1 MTNGLYRVHKYSAT
15 AGINRPCTEKFA
27 VVLRD
32 TRRGTDDS
40 HPSHVVTEFIFQV
53 PQKTFQWCLCFR
65 SWRLQNTPEAGS
77 NTTSRAQSSDIRK
90 FHQTPLTHHSQITL
104 VVTLRPDIKRNHE
117 RSRACV
123 TFSPRNPIPRIYAV
137 KCWQHFSSSLRR
149 DVEHFSGRL
158 IGIIDMEVRSPRS
171 SSNDATEKGDS
182 NNAQKQAACL
192 NCRRSKTRCLRN
204 QGDLRCKKC
213 SLTQAECVVP
223 DYRVG
228 RKKGIKK

>member
-1 MTNGLYRVHKYSAT
+1 MASLLLAMALLDSAQER
-15 AGINRPCTEKFA
+15 GQILHHVPHISDRP
-27 VVLRD
+27 
-32 TRRGTDDS
+32 
-40 HPSHVVTEFIFQV
+40 
-53 PQKTFQWCLCFR
+53 
-65 SWRLQNTPEAGS
+65 N
-77 NTTSRAQSSDIRK
+77 
-90 FHQTPLTHHSQITL
+90 FHQTSLTASLEHRPEHSFVI
-104 VVTLRPDIKRNHE
+104 LRPDIKRNHG

-123 TFSPRNPIPRIYAV
+123 TFSHRNLIPRIYAV
-137 KCWQHFSSSLRR
+137 KCRQHFSSSLRR

-158 IGIIDMEVRSPRS
+158 TGIIDMEVRSPRS

-204 QGDLRCKKC
+204 QGDHRCKKC
-213 SLTQAECVVP
+213 SLTQAECIVP

>member
-1 MTNGLYRVHKYSAT
+1 MAPLEHARK
-15 AGINRPCTEKFA
+15 
-27 VVLRD
+27 
-32 TRRGTDDS
+32 RGQIP
-40 HPSHVVTEFIFQV
+40 HHV
-53 PQKTFQWCLCFR
+53 PH
-65 SWRLQNTPEAGS
+65 
-77 NTTSRAQSSDIRK
+77 SDIRNSTK
-90 FHQTPLTHHSQITL
+90 HHPHITPEHHSFVI
-104 VVTLRPDIKRNHE
+104 LRPDIKRNHE
-117 RSRACV
+117 RLTACV
-123 TFSPRNPIPRIYAV
+123 TFSNRNLIPRIYAV

-171 SSNDATEKGDS
+171 SSNDATEKGDT

-213 SLTQAECVVP
+213 SLTQAECIVP

>member
-1 MTNGLYRVHKYSAT
+1 MLHHVPHQR
-15 AGINRPCTEKFA
+15 
-27 VVLRD
+27 
-32 TRRGTDDS
+32 
-40 HPSHVVTEFIFQV
+40 HP
-53 PQKTFQWCLCFR
+53 
-65 SWRLQNTPEAGS
+65 
-77 NTTSRAQSSDIRK
+77 K
-90 FHQTPLTHHSQITL
+90 FHQTHHSHFTPEHAFVI
-104 VVTLRPDIKRNHE
+104 LRPDIKRNHE
-117 RSRACV
+117 RLTACV
-123 TFSPRNPIPRIYAV
+123 TFSHRNLIPRIYAV

-149 DVEHFSGRL
+149 NVEHFSGRL

-182 NNAQKQAACL
+182 NISQKQAACL

-213 SLTQAECVVP
+213 SLTQAECIVP